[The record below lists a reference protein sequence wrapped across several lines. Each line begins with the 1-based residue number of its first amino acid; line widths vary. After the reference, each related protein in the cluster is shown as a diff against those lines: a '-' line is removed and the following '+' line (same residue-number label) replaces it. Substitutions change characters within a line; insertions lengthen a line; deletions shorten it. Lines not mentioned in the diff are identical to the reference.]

1 MLETPFPS
9 FISQK
14 PGEIPIFGT
23 FMAKKSIFM
32 VFAYISEILE
42 ISVPAM
48 HYDVTVTSY
57 MGCLYFFWYV
67 WKEETHT
74 YTMVPNKHI

>member
-23 FMAKKSIFM
+23 FMAKKIDFHG
-32 VFAYISEILE
+32 FRL
-42 ISVPAM
+42 
-48 HYDVTVTSY
+48 
-57 MGCLYFFWYV
+57 FFRNLRNV
-67 WKEETHT
+67 S
-74 YTMVPNKHI
+74 